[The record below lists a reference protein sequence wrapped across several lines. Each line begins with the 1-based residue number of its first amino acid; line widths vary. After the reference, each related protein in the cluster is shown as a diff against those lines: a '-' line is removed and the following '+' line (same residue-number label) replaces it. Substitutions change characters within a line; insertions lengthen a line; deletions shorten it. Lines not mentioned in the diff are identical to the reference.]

1 MTRLQIT
8 SPLPV
13 LPASLPMTLAEA
25 KAHAKIEI
33 SDEDVF
39 VQCLIESAT
48 ELIEY
53 GTQKKFVERQFRLF
67 FDECELTKDLLKLD
81 EFDSG
86 LAIDAFTLFDDTEPT
101 AIETAVPAADF
112 LLLDHRI
119 HLRNDFPNVT
129 LRKYKSAKVEYT
141 IQSAPRT
148 KTLLETLGLI
158 VAHWWLNRET
168 VSVDNQDLKNLPLSI
183 ITLIQSMAVPSV

>member
-13 LPASLPMTLAEA
+13 LAASLPLTKAEA
-25 KAHAKIEI
+25 KEHGRVDIP
-33 SDEDVF
+33 DEDT
-39 VQCLIESAT
+39 LIESYIQVAT
-48 ELIEY
+48 ELVEY
-53 GTQKKFVERQFRLF
+53 GTQKKFVERNFRLF

-86 LAIDAFTLFDDTEPT
+86 LAIDAFTLFDDVEPT
-101 AIETAVPAADF
+101 ANETAVPAADF

-148 KTLLETLGLI
+148 DTLKQTIRMI

-168 VSVDNQDLKNLPLSI
+168 VSVDNKDLKNLPLSI

>member
-13 LPASLPMTLAEA
+13 LAASLPMTLDEA
-25 KAHAKIEI
+25 KVHARIEDTI
-33 SDEDVF
+33 EDPF
-39 VQCLIESAT
+39 TTGLIQSAT

-101 AIETAVPAADF
+101 AIETAVPATDF
-112 LLLDHRI
+112 QLLDHRI
-119 HLRNDFPNVT
+119 HLRNDFPDVT

-141 IQSAPRT
+141 IQAAPIT
-148 KTLLETLGLI
+148 ETLKEALGLI
-158 VAHWWLNRET
+158 LAHWWLNRET